1 MLCSVTHDE
10 QWICSRPGACQHLL
24 GSSSLLQSAMG
35 SGLPRAFLPGEHNSA
50 SSPESVDLGARD
62 PAPHRDGGGLSP
74 RHPVAISLPPTGF
87 VSSSRFKAAFVRSI
101 ILLCDEYTPEKESN
115 MVPVCLLCTNLW
127 VGSCFYVRNFLPCSR
142 KEVLFL
148 QCISMIYLN
157 EHDHFWICAKN
168 RDVADVQ
175 RCL

>member
-1 MLCSVTHDE
+1 MN
-10 QWICSRPGACQHLL
+10 
-24 GSSSLLQSAMG
+24 LLQAWCMPAPPRLLVLTAVYTSSAMG

-115 MVPVCLLCTNLW
+115 MVPVCLLCTNL
-127 VGSCFYVRNFLPCSR
+127 
-142 KEVLFL
+142 
-148 QCISMIYLN
+148 
-157 EHDHFWICAKN
+157 
-168 RDVADVQ
+168 
-175 RCL
+175 